1 MYVSIQNQNLILFGN
16 IVILRMLEIISI
28 VLHMNLFSLPRL
40 GEVFPLNKAE
50 TKSTDVDHSLLQLAV
65 VDGKSMIV

>member
-1 MYVSIQNQNLILFGN
+1 
-16 IVILRMLEIISI
+16 MLEIVSI

>member
-1 MYVSIQNQNLILFGN
+1 
-16 IVILRMLEIISI
+16 
-28 VLHMNLFSLPRL
+28 MNLFSLPRL
-40 GEVFPLNKAE
+40 GEVFSLNKAE